1 MSEADRELMT
11 NTTTEAGGLYKYQF
25 MKLPPELQD
34 EITEGLDTRQ
44 ITLAQAE
51 RIAKGGGYQISGESV
66 RRYYKRLL
74 TMRRNSEVR
83 NAWLRAGDALREM
96 GADKV
101 LQTFLTYM
109 MGQLMGGV
117 ESGQIDF
124 PVKDFLKLLG
134 DIPEQL
140 AKSLSGREPVKSR
153 DAAVRARLQASPAS
167 QDVGRANP
175 RKHKRPAPAIR
186 SGQRVQV
193 FNGRTRRVCAQIIA
207 LSPHDAANLSETMR
221 QRVASVCELYNCL
234 LAFMDHHQIDLRMVA
249 QQRFGGTRG
258 EVAAG
263 NNPLAEALDLELA
276 RELQELPSPN
286 LEAHRKAHQIRP
298 AGGLQNPGGILD
310 SVEHRDV
317 RIVPGCKQRSRQ
329 VPNR

>member
-1 MSEADRELMT
+1 MT

-140 AKSLSGREPVKSR
+140 AKSLSGPGAGSAAEGGKKKEVVDVTPISREAKLK
-153 DAAVRARLQASPAS
+153 VR
-167 QDVGRANP
+167 QD
-175 RKHKRPAPAIR
+175 
-186 SGQRVQV
+186 
-193 FNGRTRRVCAQIIA
+193 
-207 LSPHDAANLSETMR
+207 
-221 QRVASVCELYNCL
+221 LYG
-234 LAFMDHHQIDLRMVA
+234 F
-249 QQRFGGTRG
+249 
-258 EVAAG
+258 
-263 NNPLAEALDLELA
+263 
-276 RELQELPSPN
+276 
-286 LEAHRKAHQIRP
+286 
-298 AGGLQNPGGILD
+298 
-310 SVEHRDV
+310 
-317 RIVPGCKQRSRQ
+317 
-329 VPNR
+329 